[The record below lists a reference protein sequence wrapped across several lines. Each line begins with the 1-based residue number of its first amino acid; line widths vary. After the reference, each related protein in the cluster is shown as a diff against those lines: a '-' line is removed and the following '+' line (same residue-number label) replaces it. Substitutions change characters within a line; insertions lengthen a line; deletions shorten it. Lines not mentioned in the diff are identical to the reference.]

1 VTEVRAFGL
10 GSGVFSNTAV
20 SRSFE
25 VPEAGSRNE
34 SVRLET
40 SVEWS
45 FPESAVTVTVGDTF
59 SGFLGW
65 TRPVRMGG
73 IQVGRNYGLQPYR
86 VTTPMPQFLGEVSV
100 PSTVELYVNGMRQYS
115 GSLPTGPFELTTVPG
130 ISGAGFAEVVVT
142 DAFGRASTL
151 GFPFY
156 ATQQLLAK
164 GLSDWSVS

>member
-1 VTEVRAFGL
+1 DRELYFPATSSFGALLNYDLYASHDGDVGSVSAVTEVRAFGL

-115 GSLPTGPFELTTVPG
+115 GSLPTGPFE
-130 ISGAGFAEVVVT
+130 
-142 DAFGRASTL
+142 
-151 GFPFY
+151 
-156 ATQQLLAK
+156 
-164 GLSDWSVS
+164 